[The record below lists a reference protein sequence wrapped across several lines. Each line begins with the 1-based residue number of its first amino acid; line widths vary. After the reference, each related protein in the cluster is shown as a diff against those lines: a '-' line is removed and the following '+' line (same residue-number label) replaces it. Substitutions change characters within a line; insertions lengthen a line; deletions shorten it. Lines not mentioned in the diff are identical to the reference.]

1 VGCVGSGTEIALFIG
16 IVVVFTGMG
25 VVFWAIG
32 QRELRRQQEAA
43 GARRRA
49 AIADAVALF
58 ELAAVA
64 DRVALE
70 ARRRELEPDVAE
82 TVAPAQARE

>member
-1 VGCVGSGTEIALFIG
+1 VGSGTQIAIFIG
-16 IVVVFTGMG
+16 IVVVFTVMG
-25 VVFWAIG
+25 LAFWAIG
-32 QRELRRQQEAA
+32 QREIRRQQEAA

-70 ARRRELEPDVAE
+70 ARRRELEPEVAE